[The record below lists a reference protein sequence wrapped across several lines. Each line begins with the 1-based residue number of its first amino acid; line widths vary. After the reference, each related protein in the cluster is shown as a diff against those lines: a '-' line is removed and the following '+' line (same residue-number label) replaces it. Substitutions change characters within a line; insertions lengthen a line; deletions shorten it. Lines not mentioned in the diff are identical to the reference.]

1 MKYTILR
8 RLSQISIL
16 VLFILGNN
24 FAFKA
29 ASENGILSG
38 ILKGNLSS
46 SKLFGTI
53 NLSDPFA
60 TAQTLLASFSLGATA
75 VIGALIVGA
84 FYALIAPRLYC
95 SWVCPINLLTDFA
108 AWLRKKFGVHTKFLN
123 VNRKARYVL
132 AVLALVCSGAFG
144 FAAFESV
151 SFISLFARAVIS
163 LSASAFAIALLI
175 VVFEIFAG
183 DRTICSRLCPLGGF
197 WAALSYFSI
206 IRIRHEVDKCT
217 MCGKCKMVCPEVQ
230 VLKMVGR
237 ENGRVSSE
245 CISCGRCIDVC
256 DDDAL
261 NFSILGVKK

>member
-1 MKYTILR
+1 M
-8 RLSQISIL
+8 
-16 VLFILGNN
+16 
-24 FAFKA
+24 
-29 ASENGILSG
+29 
-38 ILKGNLSS
+38 
-46 SKLFGTI
+46 
-53 NLSDPFA
+53 
-60 TAQTLLASFSLGATA
+60 
-75 VIGALIVGA
+75 
-84 FYALIAPRLYC
+84 
-95 SWVCPINLLTDFA
+95 LTDLA
-108 AWLRKKFGVHTKFLN
+108 AWLRKRLGITTKIVS

-132 AVLALVCSGAFG
+132 AALALIYSGAFG

>member
-46 SKLFGTI
+46 SKLLGTI

-60 TAQTLLASFSLGATA
+60 TAQMLLASFSLGATA
-75 VIGALIVGA
+75 VIGAVIVGA

-95 SWVCPINLLTDFA
+95 SWVCPINLLTDLA
-108 AWLRKKFGVHTKFLN
+108 AWLRKRLGITTKIVS

-132 AVLALVCSGAFG
+132 AVLALICSGAFG
-144 FAAFESV
+144 FAVFESV
-151 SFISLFARAVIS
+151 NFISLFARAVIS

-175 VVFEIFAG
+175 
-183 DRTICSRLCPLGGF
+183 CSRLCPLGGF

-206 IRIRHEVDKCT
+206 IRICHEVNKCT

>member
-1 MKYTILR
+1 MKFLILR
-8 RLSQISIL
+8 RITQISIL
-16 VLFILGNN
+16 ALFILGN
-24 FAFKA
+24 FYGVK
-29 ASENGILSG
+29 ILS
-38 ILKGNLSS
+38 GNLSS
-46 SKLFGTI
+46 SLLFGKI
-53 NLSDPFA
+53 PLSDPFA
-60 TAQTLLASFSLGATA
+60 LVQILLASFSAGINAI
-75 VIGALIVGA
+75 IGAGIIFA
-84 FYALIAPRLYC
+84 FYALVAPRAFC
-95 SWVCPINLLTDFA
+95 SWICPINLLTDLA
-108 AWLRKKFGVHTKFLN
+108 AWLRKRLGITTRIVS

-151 SFISLFARAVIS
+151 NFISLFARAVIS

-197 WAALSYFSI
+197 WATLSYFSV